1 MRLSLLMASAAALM
15 TAACDGEGS
24 RVSTV
29 SISDDGGPLKVVTTL
44 QCPQTQGPLTRKGG
58 PAADGLSCDYAGPRG
73 SEVTLHL
80 VALDGADAT
89 EALKPFETRLSSEL
103 PAAEAQLASAPMDQ
117 AADAAVDVRSETVDG
132 VEHAEVRM
140 PGVDIQAK
148 GDDAV
153 VRLPGMSID
162 ASGDKAIVR
171 IGGLQINA
179 DDASEKVSITTEDEA
194 LDIQAHGD
202 ATVVRTRAPGKS
214 IRANFIL
221 TDGSGEERGLW
232 RVVGYEARGPSGG
245 PIVVATVK
253 SKGRNEDGL
262 FDAARDLVRLNVGD

>member
-1 MRLSLLMASAAALM
+1 MRLFLLMASAAALM
-15 TAACDGEGS
+15 TSACDEGGH
-24 RVSTV
+24 RTAVVSM
-29 SISDDGGPLKVVTTL
+29 SDEGGPLKVVTTL

-58 PAADGLSCDYAGPRG
+58 PAADGLSCAYAGPRG

-80 VALDGADAT
+80 VALEDGDAT
-89 EALKPFETRLSSEL
+89 QTLKAFETRLSAEL
-103 PAAEAQLASAPMDQ
+103 PAAEAQLTSAP
-117 AADAAVDVRSETVDG
+117 ADAAVNVRSETVDG

-162 ASGDKAIVR
+162 ARGDKAVVR
-171 IGGLQINA
+171 IGGLEINA
-179 DDASEKVSITTEDEA
+179 DDSTEQVAITTQDDT
-194 LDIQAHGD
+194 LNIQAHGD

-221 TDGSGEERGLW
+221 TDGSGADRGLW